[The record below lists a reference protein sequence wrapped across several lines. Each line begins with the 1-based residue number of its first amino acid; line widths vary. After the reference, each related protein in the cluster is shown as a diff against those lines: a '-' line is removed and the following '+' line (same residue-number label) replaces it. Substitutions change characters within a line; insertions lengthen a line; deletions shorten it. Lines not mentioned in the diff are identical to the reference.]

1 MQQFKYSII
10 IAIAVVTFGACK
22 KDSLTLYPEGQ
33 INGAN
38 FYKTETDFQ
47 EALVGAYVPLREAAA
62 IAFYMEEMRSDNTE
76 YDYNSKDRGGLG
88 FEQLADFMDD
98 KSNGVISTLWAADFK
113 GIQRVN
119 IILDRLPAIDTG
131 VIAPASRKQITG
143 EAKALRAHYYFE
155 LLRCFG
161 KLPLYLH
168 EVTDSK
174 NAFVNRSS
182 VDSVYDQI
190 IADFTDAL
198 TLLAP
203 PAKFPQTGRITK
215 GMAATELGLVYLTR
229 KAYDKAT
236 PLLQGVTAMGYD
248 LLPNYAD
255 VFKLANKNS
264 RESIFEIQ
272 YKAGTDGQS
281 SFFIYRFLPYTK
293 HTKAILGVD
302 YNNTIGGWNVPTDVL
317 ISAYE
322 PNDTRLE
329 ASIAVVKGKLDANTD
344 FQPDSVVSIL
354 NPPTPGELS
363 KKFIRKQFQLQ
374 GQGFSS
380 INNTEDNWPAYR
392 YSDVLLMLAECLNE
406 QNQPAAAL
414 PYLNRVRTRAGLPP
428 STETGQAALR
438 AVIAHERKVELAFEN
453 HRWFDLVRTGEAIP
467 VMTAFGI
474 AQKAKYA
481 YLLPASYTVTSDRL
495 IYAVPF
501 RESQVNPGLG
511 QNPGYQ

>member
-1 MQQFKYSII
+1 MQQLKYITI
-10 IAIAVVTFGACK
+10 IAMAIIAFGSCK
-22 KDSLTLYPEGQ
+22 KEALTLYPEGQ

-62 IAFYMEEMRSDNTE
+62 VAFFMEEMRSDNTE

-119 IILDRLPAIDTG
+119 IILDRLPAIDTS
-131 VIAPASRKQITG
+131 VISLASRNLITG

-155 LLRCFG
+155 LVRCFG

-168 EVTDSK
+168 EVTDSR

-190 IADFTDAL
+190 IADFTGAL
-198 TLLAP
+198 ALLAP

-215 GMAATELGLVYLTR
+215 GMVATELGLVYLTR
-229 KAYDKAT
+229 KAYDKAI
-236 PLLQGVTAMGYD
+236 PLFQSVTTMGYD

-255 VFKLANKNS
+255 VFKLGNKNS

-281 SFFIYRFLPYTK
+281 SLFIYRFLPYTK
-293 HTKAILGVD
+293 HTKNILGVD
-302 YNNTIGGWNVPTDVL
+302 YNNTIGGWNVPTDDL

-322 PNDTRLE
+322 PNDTRLD

-354 NPPTPGELS
+354 SPPTPGELS
-363 KKFIRKQFQLQ
+363 KKFIRKQFQAQ
-374 GQGFSS
+374 GYSI
-380 INNTEDNWPAYR
+380 INNTEDNWPVYR
-392 YSDVLLMLAECLNE
+392 YSDLLLMLAECLNE
-406 QNQPAAAL
+406 QNQPSAAL
-414 PYLNRVRTRAGLPP
+414 PYLNRVRARAGLPP
-428 STETGQAALR
+428 STVTDQTALR
-438 AVIAHERKVELAFEN
+438 AVIERERRVELAFEN
-453 HRWFDLVRTGEAIP
+453 HRWFDLVRTGQAIP

-474 AQKAKYA
+474 AQKAKYG
-481 YLLPASYTVTSDRL
+481 YLLPASYTVTTDKL